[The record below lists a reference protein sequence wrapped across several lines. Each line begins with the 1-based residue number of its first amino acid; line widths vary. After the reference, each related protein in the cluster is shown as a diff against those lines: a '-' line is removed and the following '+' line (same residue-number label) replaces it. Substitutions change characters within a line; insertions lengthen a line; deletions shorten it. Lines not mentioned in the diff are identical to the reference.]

1 MQLPTYLT
9 ELTKD
14 ALLFVVDQQGR
25 AINETTCSIRLYAA
39 RLVHQSLHGLRD
51 TLSTCRGGCGEMEI
65 MAVLRHMIISNLPK
79 YTAGSRKQTSRDQR
93 EH

>member
-1 MQLPTYLT
+1 
-9 ELTKD
+9 
-14 ALLFVVDQQGR
+14 
-25 AINETTCSIRLYAA
+25 
-39 RLVHQSLHGLRD
+39 
-51 TLSTCRGGCGEMEI
+51 